1 MKMSKINFIKKFLF
15 HRVFFL
21 FIALTLQL
29 LVLVGV
35 IIRFNDYFTVFYI
48 ASTLVSTIA
57 VLWIINNKSNPA
69 YKIAWIITAL
79 VFPIFGGLF
88 YIFFGGNRLSK
99 RMKKKMKSIGVKT
112 QEALKP
118 QPIILTEIESHNV
131 VAAIQSR
138 YIQNFGHYPPYRN
151 TGAEYLPVGE
161 ILFERLKEKLQQ
173 AKYYIFLE
181 YFIIEKGIMWDSIL
195 DILVE
200 KVKKGVDVRVI
211 YDDAGCLLTLPNRY
225 DKKLEEI
232 GIKSCIFS
240 PMIPVLST
248 SLNKRDHRKIAIID
262 GHTGFTG
269 GINLADEYIN
279 EFQKYGHWKDT
290 AIMLKGE
297 AVWSLTVMFLTMW
310 DYLRGIDED
319 FNHYKKNCPIDNEIS
334 GDGYYQPFA
343 DSPLDD
349 EPFGEI
355 IYLNIINK
363 ARKYVYITT
372 PYLIIDNE
380 MVTALSSAAKGGVDI
395 RIITPHFA
403 DKWYVHEV
411 TKSYYKGLIESG
423 VKIYEYSPGFI
434 HSKTLVA
441 DDEYG
446 VVGTI
451 NMDYRSF
458 YLQFECGVWIYK
470 SGSLLDIKA
479 DFLDTLKICQEITIE
494 DFVDFKWYRALAGS
508 VLRIFAH
515 FM

>member
-1 MKMSKINFIKKFLF
+1 MKMNFIKKFLF
-15 HRVFFL
+15 HRVFL
-21 FIALTLQL
+21 IFIALILQL
-29 LVLVGV
+29 LILIGV
-35 IIRFNDYFTVFYI
+35 IIKFNERFTVFYGSSI
-48 ASTLVSTIA
+48 LVSTVA
-57 VLWIINNKSNPA
+57 VLWIINNRSNPA

-79 VFPIFGGLF
+79 VLPVFGGLF
-88 YIFFGGNRLSK
+88 YIFFGGNKLSK
-99 RMKKKMKSIGVKT
+99 RVKKKMKSIGDKT
-112 QEALKP
+112 REALRP
-118 QPIILTEIESHNV
+118 QPIILTEIISNNE

-138 YIQNFGHYPPYRN
+138 YIQNFGHYPPYRH
-151 TGAEYLPVGE
+151 TRAEYLPSGE
-161 ILFERLKEKLQQ
+161 IKFERLKEKLRK
-173 AKYYIFLE
+173 AEHYIFLE
-181 YFIIEKGIMWDSIL
+181 YFIIEKGVMWDSIL
-195 DILVE
+195 DILAE
-200 KVKKGVDVRVI
+200 KAKKGIEVRVI

-225 DKKLEEI
+225 DKKLEKM
-232 GIKSCIFS
+232 GIKCCVFS
-240 PMIPVLST
+240 PMLPVLST
-248 SLNKRDHRKIAIID
+248 KLNKRDHRKIAIID

-279 EFQKYGHWKDT
+279 QFKKHGHWKDT
-290 AIMLKGE
+290 AIMLEGE
-297 AVWSLTVMFLTMW
+297 AVWSLTVMFLSMW

-319 FNHYKKNCPIDNEIS
+319 FNQYKRIISINHEICE
-334 GDGYYQPFA
+334 DGYFQPFA

-363 ARKYVYITT
+363 ARRYVYITT

-395 RIITPHFA
+395 RIITPHLA

-423 VKIYEYSPGFI
+423 VKIYEYTPGFI
-434 HSKTLVA
+434 HSKTMVA

-470 SGSLLDIKA
+470 NSSLLDIKA
-479 DFLDTLKICQEITIE
+479 DFLNTLKMCKEITIE
-494 DFVDFKWYRALAGS
+494 DFKNFKLYKSLAGS
-508 VLRIFAH
+508 VLRVFAQ